1 MEKYRISSILISLLL
16 VCAMAVNFTGCTANE
31 EQTKNLMTNVKAN
44 NTEVSD
50 DISSQNQSYT
60 DFAMRLFKESEESG
74 KNTLISPFSVFCALA
89 MTANGAKAD
98 TLEQMESVLGMTA
111 EEMNQYVYGYMK
123 KLPQNEKCKLSLA
136 NSIWLNDENNFAV
149 NNNFLQT
156 NADYYGAD
164 IYTSPFNEKT
174 CGDINN
180 WVQQNTDEMIPE
192 ILDEI
197 SADAVMYLV
206 NALAFDAEWDEN
218 YEKEQVRKEIFT
230 REDGTEQNA
239 EFMHSSEG
247 TYLKDKNA
255 VGFMKYYSGSKYAFA
270 AMLPDE
276 GTSLSDYVKSL
287 TGESVSSVLAKPQ
300 YETVLASVPKFETEY
315 NARMTE
321 TLKEM
326 GMTKAFDMNGADFGG
341 IGNSDSG
348 KIYISRVLHKTFIS
362 VGEMGTK
369 AGAASAAESKC
380 GSAMEDE
387 IKEIYLNRPFV
398 YMIADCE
405 NNIPL
410 FIGTVTDVAQ

>member
-1 MEKYRISSILISLLL
+1 MKKYRVNSILISLLL
-16 VCAMAVNFTGCTANE
+16 VCAMAINFTGCTANE
-31 EQTKNLMTNVKAN
+31 NQAENLITNVKAS

-50 DISSQNQSYT
+50 DISFQNQSYT
-60 DFAMRLFKESEESG
+60 DFAVRLFKESEESD
-74 KNTLISPFSVFCALA
+74 KNILISPFSVFCALA
-89 MTANGAKAD
+89 MTANGAKGE

-111 EEMNQYVYGYMK
+111 EEMNQYIYSYMK
-123 KLPQNEKCKLSLA
+123 NLPQEEKCKLSLA

-149 NNNFLQT
+149 NNDFLQT

-174 CGDINN
+174 YGAINN
-180 WVQQNTDEMIPE
+180 WVKQNTDEMIPE

-218 YEKEQVRKEIFT
+218 YEKERVKKEIFT
-230 REDGTEQNA
+230 KEDGTEQSA

-247 TYLKDKNA
+247 AYLKDKNA
-255 VGFMKYYSGSKYAFA
+255 VGFMKYYSGYKYAFA

-287 TGESVSSVLAKPQ
+287 NGKTISTMLETKQ
-300 YETVLASVPKFETEY
+300 DETVFASIPKFETEY
-315 NARMTE
+315 SVQMSE
-321 TLKEM
+321 TLKKM
-326 GMTKAFDMNGADFGG
+326 GMIKAFDMNGADFSGL
-341 IGNSDSG
+341 GNSDRG

-369 AGAASAAESKC
+369 AGAASAVELKC

-398 YMIADCE
+398 YMIIDCE

-410 FIGTVTDVAQ
+410 FIGTVTDIVQ

>member
-1 MEKYRISSILISLLL
+1 MKKYRISSIIISLLL
-16 VCAMAVNFTGCTANE
+16 VCALAVNFTGCTAE
-31 EQTKNLMTNVKAN
+31 KTQNLTESVKAN
-44 NTEVSD
+44 DVKT
-50 DISSQNQSYT
+50 SYDSKLLNRTFT
-60 DFAMRLFKESEESG
+60 DFAVQLFKESEENG

-89 MTANGAKAD
+89 MTANGAKGE
-98 TLEQMESVLGMTA
+98 TLEQMEKVLGMTA
-111 EEMNQYVYGYMK
+111 EEMNRYIYSYMK
-123 KLPQNEKCKLSLA
+123 NLPQEEKCKLSLA
-136 NSIWLNDENNFAV
+136 NSIWLNDENHFAV
-149 NNNFLQT
+149 NNDFLQT

-180 WVQQNTDEMIPE
+180 WVKQNTDEMIPE
-192 ILDEI
+192 ILNEI

-206 NALAFDAEWDEN
+206 NTLAFDAEWDEN
-218 YEKEQVRKEIFT
+218 YEKEQVKKEIFT
-230 REDGTEQNA
+230 KEDGTEQSA

-270 AMLPDE
+270 AMLPNK
-276 GTSLSDYVKSL
+276 GTSLSDYVKSF
-287 TGESVSSVLAKPQ
+287 TGESVSAMLAKPQ
-300 YETVLASVPKFETEY
+300 YETVFASIPKFETEY
-315 NARMTE
+315 NAQMSE

-326 GMTKAFDMNGADFGG
+326 GMIKAFDMNGADFSGL
-341 IGNSDSG
+341 GNSDRG

-369 AGAASAAESKC
+369 AGAASAVELKC

-398 YMIADCE
+398 YMIIDCE

-410 FIGTVTDVAQ
+410 FIGTVTDVEQ

>member
-1 MEKYRISSILISLLL
+1 MKKYRINSILISLLL
-16 VCAMAVNFTGCTANE
+16 VCALVINFTGCTANE
-31 EQTKNLMTNVKAN
+31 NQAENLMTNLKAS
-44 NTEVSD
+44 NTETSD
-50 DISSQNQSYT
+50 DISFQNQSYT
-60 DFAMRLFKESEESG
+60 DFAVRLFKESEESG

-89 MTANGAKAD
+89 MTANGAKGE
-98 TLEQMESVLGMTA
+98 TLEQMEKVLGMTA
-111 EEMNQYVYGYMK
+111 EEMNQYIYSYMK
-123 KLPQNEKCKLSLA
+123 NLPQEEKCKLSLA

-149 NNNFLQT
+149 NNDFLQT

-164 IYTSPFNEKT
+164 VYKAPFNEQT
-174 CGDINN
+174 RSDINN
-180 WVQQNTDEMIPE
+180 WVKQNTDEMIPE
-192 ILDEI
+192 ILNEI

-218 YEKEQVRKEIFT
+218 HEKERVKKEIFT
-230 REDGTEQNA
+230 KEDGTEQNA

-270 AMLPDE
+270 AMLPNK

-287 TGESVSSVLAKPQ
+287 TGESVSAMLAKPQ
-300 YETVLASVPKFETEY
+300 YETVLASIPKFETEY
-315 NARMTE
+315 NAQMSE

-326 GMTKAFDMNGADFGG
+326 GMIKAFDMSGADFSGL
-341 IGNSDSG
+341 GNSDRG

-369 AGAASAAESKC
+369 AGAASAVELKC

-398 YMIADCE
+398 YMIIDCE

-410 FIGTVTDVAQ
+410 FIGTVTDIAQ